1 MLYDCSWIFI
11 FRAVDLDHRNDF
23 QLFLFDHKGLLI
35 NPLKISLF
43 QIENKTLSPEDVQ
56 VGTVLSM
63 EDHKNS
69 ISQLDRYKETRD
81 QGTRDQGTRDQGK
94 GLTRSRAG
102 YRERERTDSLRSRTE
117 TLVSQSVVENTLK
130 IQR

>member
-1 MLYDCSWIFI
+1 MKSALRLLLYFHLSCS
-11 FRAVDLDHRNDF
+11 RLDHRNDF
-23 QLFLFDHKGLLI
+23 QLSLFDHKDLLI

-43 QIENKTLSPEDVQ
+43 QIENKTLSPEEVQ

-69 ISQLDRYKETRD
+69 ISQLDRYKESA
-81 QGTRDQGTRDQGK
+81 RDQGTRDQGK